1 MPETVWRFRMWKF
14 VESKPFELFIMLF
27 IILNMLQM
35 AADYEGA
42 PQSMLDFLRITN
54 YIFTVVFCAEALLK
68 MIVYRWTYFQTAWNK
83 FDFFV
88 VCASLFDLSL
98 EFVDTEDMK
107 DLPIGNVAKV
117 LRVLRVSRVLRLAQ
131 SSKEIQALLQTI
143 NMSVS
148 SLMNVFG
155 LLLLILFMFAVLG
168 VFFFNELRSGEVID
182 PKYKNFKNFGSAYL
196 LLFAISTGE
205 DWNKLMYDC
214 VDTMPDCTKGETC
227 GVGMAPVYYISFIF
241 VISHVMLNLFILVI
255 I

>member
-1 MPETVWRFRMWKF
+1 MITDASVAHDKRNMPEVRWRFRLWKI

-42 PQSMLDFLRITN
+42 PQSMNDFLRITN
-54 YIFTVVFCAEALLK
+54 YIFTFVFCFEAVLK
-68 MIVYRWTYFQTAWNK
+68 LMVYRATYFQTAWNK

-131 SSKEIQALLQTI
+131 SSQEIQALLQTI
-143 NMSVS
+143 NMSVV
-148 SLMNVFG
+148 SLMNVFA

-168 VFFFNELRSGEVID
+168 VLFFNELSSG
-182 PKYKNFKNFGSAYL
+182 
-196 LLFAISTGE
+196 
-205 DWNKLMYDC
+205 
-214 VDTMPDCTKGETC
+214 
-227 GVGMAPVYYISFIF
+227 
-241 VISHVMLNLFILVI
+241 
-255 I
+255 